1 MTELLCNPGRS
12 HLLVVDI
19 QEKLAVAMDEAERT
33 QVYYNAGRLARA
45 AGMLNIPVTVTEQY
59 PQGIG
64 HTAGQVLEQL
74 PETARV
80 LDKTSFSCCGD
91 PGIMDALKSARRPQV
106 IVCGMEAH
114 VCVLQTALR
123 LTQEGFQVFVVE
135 DGICSRAPRNRDNAL
150 TRMARAG
157 VLVTNAESVMFEWL
171 GECTHPRF
179 KDLLKLIR

>member
-1 MTELLCNPGRS
+1 MMDLLCDRDRS

-19 QEKLAVAMDEAERT
+19 QEKLAVAMDEAERA
-33 QVYYNAGRLARA
+33 QVYRNAGRLAQA
-45 AGMLNIPVTVTEQY
+45 AGILNIPVTVTEQY

-64 HTAGQVLEQL
+64 HTAHAVLEQA
-74 PETARV
+74 PQAARV
-80 LDKTSFSCCGD
+80 LDKTTFSCCGA

-106 IVCGMEAH
+106 ILCGMEAH
-114 VCVLQTALR
+114 VCVLQTALG

-135 DGICSRAPRNRDNAL
+135 DGICSRSPRNRDNAL
-150 TRMARAG
+150 ARMAQAG
-157 VLVTNAESVMFEWL
+157 VTVTNAESVMFEWL